1 MKTIKWKLAL
11 LCTATAAIL
20 AACGGGSPGDQ
31 KLRIEYSSLVS
42 FGDSLS
48 DVGTYQVGG
57 IIAMGGGQYTVNSA
71 TAKIGLSCWP
81 LKWVLLPLALHK
93 RA

>member
-11 LCTATAAIL
+11 LSTATAAIL

-48 DVGTYQVGG
+48 DVGTHQVGG
-57 IIAMGGGQYTVNSA
+57 IIAMGGGQYTVNSP
-71 TAKIGLSCWP
+71 TAKNWTELLSAQMGLAAPCP
-81 LKWVLLPLALHK
+81 AQKA
-93 RA
+93 